1 MGALSGI
8 SADSKSTTRMFTSN
22 PVSNS
27 DNGSLSQNNTVN
39 GRAKLILGDVITLG
53 GGAQLTYNSLDG
65 EVVAAS
71 NKLVGDAITAQAR
84 LTRDSVAGYSELAM
98 TKLTDGA
105 NLTKKSTEI
114 AIIAVAG
121 VGAVI
126 ALAVWLKR

>member
-1 MGALSGI
+1 MGTFSLSE
-8 SADSKSTTRMFTSN
+8 SKSKTSQFTSN
-22 PVSNS
+22 PVANS

-53 GGAQLTYNSLDG
+53 RDAQLTYNSLDG

-71 NKLVGDAITAQAR
+71 NKLVSDIISKQAS
-84 LTRDSVAGYSELAM
+84 LTRDAVGGYGELAM

-105 NLTKKSTEI
+105 NLTQKSTHI

-121 VGAVI
+121 VGLMI
-126 ALAVWLKR
+126 ALVVWLKR